1 MKLIFTNYP
10 FSKQEAFIFG
20 LENQDSVSEFLK
32 LFKITSID
40 KNKRCKLPTENELK
54 LLVEKI
60 RTQELKNLLQKYA
73 GLEILILPEK
83 DDYLLPDEI
92 HYAQQ

>member
-20 LENQDSVSEFLK
+20 FENQESVNEFLT
-32 LFKITSID
+32 LFKIPSID
-40 KNKRCKLPTENELK
+40 KNKRCKLPTENEFK
-54 LLVEKI
+54 LLEAKI
-60 RTQELKNLLQKYA
+60 KSQELKNILKKYA

-92 HYAQQ
+92 HFAQQ